1 MLLKFNRNYTS
12 SNLTQSLEVDEK
24 LILKTYGK
32 TYEEIKAETGVLF
45 IIVKKGKSI
54 VYVQKVSGSEPVI
67 KYIDK
72 AFLNLPDEWYK
83 FVCLKVCYA
92 SGATYEIA
100 SGEIDFN
107 NEVSTIKLPT
117 PKPNPPTEP
126 DPPTEPTTPTEPAE
140 PSTPPGG
147 PVTPP
152 TVPTEPTT
160 PDESGAPDEVW
171 TPSTGG
177 NN

>member
-12 SNLTQSLEVDEK
+12 SNLTQSLEVDKK

-32 TYEEIKAETGVLF
+32 TYEEIKSEIGVLF
-45 IIVKKGKSI
+45 IVVKKGKSV

-67 KYIDK
+67 KYTDK

-107 NEVSTIKLPT
+107 NEVETTIKLPT
-117 PKPNPPTEP
+117 PKSNPPTEP

-140 PSTPPGG
+140 PADPS
-147 PVTPP
+147 
-152 TVPTEPTT
+152 
-160 PDESGAPDEVW
+160 
-171 TPSTGG
+171 TPSTNPDVPPTNPGESG
-177 NN
+177 VPDVDWTPTN